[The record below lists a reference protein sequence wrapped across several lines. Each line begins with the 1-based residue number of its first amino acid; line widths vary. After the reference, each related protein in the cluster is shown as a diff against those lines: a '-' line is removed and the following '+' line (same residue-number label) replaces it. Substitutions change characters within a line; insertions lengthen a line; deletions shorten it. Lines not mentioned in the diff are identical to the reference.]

1 MLNCKNIGI
10 LTKIKK
16 TRART
21 FHAHRKSACV
31 RYAHAYE
38 RARNFL
44 RPDSRGLLKMILLA
58 INKYSNIQEKKFI

>member
-1 MLNCKNIGI
+1 ML
-10 LTKIKK
+10 
-16 TRART
+16 RART
-21 FHAHRKSACV
+21 FHTRHKSVCV

-44 RPDSRGLLKMILLA
+44 RPDYRGLLKMRLLA